1 MTYNLIIGLDKGNDR
16 MLKFDN
22 MVESYLEI
30 ISWRKDKEYD
40 ITKVKFINSNLYVC
54 TDQENANRA
63 ILYLKKAN
71 IRFLGPETIEKIVF
85 YCKENIVNIETF
97 VFEEYDGNVK
107 TDIIDFSDKIRTVV
121 SWKQLGREIKYERKD
136 W

>member
-107 TDIIDFSDKIRTVV
+107 TDIIDFSDKIGTVV

-136 W
+136 

>member
-136 W
+136 